1 MSLTND
7 CGHSVASED
16 SVLRC
21 SECEAEQRKRED
33 DATWNA
39 AIEAAAQI
47 VGEELAQK
55 NGWIQQRIRA
65 LKREAK

>member
-1 MSLTND
+1 MNLTND
-7 CGHSVASED
+7 CGHPLSAEESVI
-16 SVLRC
+16 RC
-21 SECEAEQRKRED
+21 EMCVAETLMQRD

-55 NGWIQQRIRA
+55 DGWIQQRIRA